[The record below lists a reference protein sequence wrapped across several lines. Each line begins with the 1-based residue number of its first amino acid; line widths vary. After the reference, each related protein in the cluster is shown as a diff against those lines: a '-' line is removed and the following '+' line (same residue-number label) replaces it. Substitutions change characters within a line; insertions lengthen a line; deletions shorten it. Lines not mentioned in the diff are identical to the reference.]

1 MNEKNNI
8 STFLKTFPKLKLFEK
23 DLVFFIKNILIYF
36 KIIDKKTLN
45 KYLEI
50 EIYE

>member
-8 STFLKTFPKLKLFEK
+8 NTFLKIFPKLKLFEK
-23 DLVFFIKNILIYF
+23 DFILFVKNILIYF
-36 KIIDKKTLN
+36 KVIDKETLN
-45 KYLEI
+45 KKLEI